1 MLKHTSGYDDILLRV
16 QQMKHNTLMLDK
28 RNGGRMDITGMEVM
42 GRGGVGARCKPR

>member
-28 RNGGRMDITGMEVM
+28 RNGGNAWILQEWKWWVA
-42 GRGGVGARCKPR
+42 VVWVQGAR